1 MNKFK
6 TVAPSVE
13 RLGQHL
19 IADFYGASHL
29 FDANPAGTVLENAA
43 RAAGATLLDLRLHD
57 FGDRYG
63 FTGVALLAESH
74 ISIHTWPENDYAA
87 IDIFMCGESDPML
100 SLAVLRAY
108 FKPQTE
114 NAQVFARGDQVGA
127 AQLV

>member
-1 MNKFK
+1 MNEFK
-6 TVAPSVE
+6 TVAPDVK

-29 FDANPAGTVLENAA
+29 FDAKPAEQILEDAS

-87 IDIFMCGESDPML
+87 IDIFMCGASDPSL

-114 NAQVFARGDQVGA
+114 NVQVFARGDQA
-127 AQLV
+127 DPAHIA